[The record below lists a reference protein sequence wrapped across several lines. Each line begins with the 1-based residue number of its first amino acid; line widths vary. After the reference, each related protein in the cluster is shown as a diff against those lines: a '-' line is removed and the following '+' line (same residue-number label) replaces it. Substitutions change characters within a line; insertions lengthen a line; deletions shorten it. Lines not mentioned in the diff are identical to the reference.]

1 MKFYFKH
8 WHTYSQM
15 DKKLMKQMARAQKY
29 FVRNIKLKI
38 FNAIRNAGKSFEGQ
52 TKYAKRLYA

>member
-1 MKFYFKH
+1 
-8 WHTYSQM
+8 M

-29 FVRNIKLKI
+29 FVRNMKLKI
-38 FNAIRNAGKSFEGQ
+38 FNALRNAGKSFEGQ